1 MIMKKI
7 FLILALAVGFTA
19 CSEDWL
25 EVEPSTSMS
34 PDAAFTNIDDAEN
47 ALNGVYNAL
56 WTRDNNATYYGA
68 DMFTFGDVKGDD
80 VRAARPGA
88 RVAMQYNYTESP
100 EASTWGFWNR
110 PFVGLLN
117 VTTLI
122 ERAGQMEDL
131 NQDQQEQLDLIL
143 GQAYAL
149 RALFHFDLVR
159 IYGKMPENG
168 NPVTDL
174 GVPVIDR
181 IVHPSENVTRN
192 SVEAVYAQI
201 FDDIERAIDMLPANN
216 PSDGTLGGWAAKALG
231 ARMYLYYK
239 DYDRALE
246 LASDVIDNGPYE
258 LYSYEEY
265 ASVWSQDNTSES
277 IFEIMFNAQQN
288 SDREGLGYLWDIDG
302 YNDLSL
308 TNSFLTFFTEDS
320 DDVRLQI
327 LADDP
332 EQGENTLLRKFPGK
346 NGESPRINNHRVIRL
361 AEVYL
366 IAAEAALLSNNPT
379 LADSLIK
386 ELYDVRTNR
395 DNEVSNVDLDRIL
408 EERRKELVGEGHRF
422 FDLMRTGNP
431 VVRIGDDHW
440 TSIKVIEPDD
450 FRAIQPVPQTEIDAN
465 PEMEQNPNYGG

>member
-1 MIMKKI
+1 MKKI

-25 EVEPSTSMS
+25 EVEPSSSMS

-47 ALNGVYNAL
+47 ALLGVYNAL

-88 RVAMQYNYTESP
+88 RVATQYNYTESP

-122 ERAGQMEDL
+122 ERAGQMEDISQAD
-131 NQDQQEQLDLIL
+131 QDKLDQII

-159 IYGKMPENG
+159 IYGRMPNNG
-168 NPVTDL
+168 NPATDL

-181 IVHPSENVTRN
+181 VVHPTENVTRN
-192 SVEAVYAQI
+192 TVEEVYTQI
-201 FDDIERAIDMLPANN
+201 FNDIELAIEMLPANN
-216 PSDGTLGGWAAKALG
+216 PADGTIGGWAAKALG
-231 ARMYLYYK
+231 ARMYLYYQ

-246 LASDVIDNGPYE
+246 LAEDVINNGPYT

-265 ASVWSQDNTSES
+265 ANVWSQDNTSES

-288 SDREGLGYLWDIDG
+288 SDREGLGYLWDITG

-308 TNSFLTFFTEDS
+308 TNSFLEFFTEDTE
-320 DDVRLQI
+320 DVRLQI

-332 EQGENTLLRKFPGK
+332 EQGENALLMKFPGK
-346 NGESPRINNHRVIRL
+346 NGGSPRINNHRVIRL

-366 IAAEAALLSNNPT
+366 IAAEAALMNNNQEV
-379 LADSLIK
+379 ADNMIK
-386 ELYDVRTNR
+386 ELYDERTNR
-395 DNEVSNVDLDRIL
+395 DNDITDVDLDRIL
-408 EERRKELVGEGHRF
+408 EERRRELVGEGHRF

-431 VVRIGDDHW
+431 VIRTGDDQW
-440 TSIKVIEPDD
+440 TSLNEITPDN
-450 FRAIQPVPQTEIDAN
+450 FRVIQPIPQTEIDAN
-465 PEMEQNPNYGG
+465 PEMEQNPNYGN